1 MSDIQE
7 HEVPVIART
16 RLSGIIPTIGYAC
29 LTFCIYLSTLVDM
42 GLVSGVISL
51 VLFYLLHRTSQ
62 EAVRCINGLYAA
74 YTIDMID
81 IIVEQ
86 IDGTNQDDGSLSSVD
101 GEDSE

>member
-29 LTFCIYLSTLVDM
+29 LTFCIYLSTIVDM
-42 GLVSGVISL
+42 GLTSGVISL
-51 VLFYLLHRTSQ
+51 VLFYLLHSTSK
-62 EAVRCINGLYAA
+62 EAVRCINSLHAA
-74 YTIDMID
+74 YTIDMIN
-81 IIVEQ
+81 IIVTQ
-86 IDGTNQDDGSLSSVD
+86 IDGTNQDDDSLSSVD